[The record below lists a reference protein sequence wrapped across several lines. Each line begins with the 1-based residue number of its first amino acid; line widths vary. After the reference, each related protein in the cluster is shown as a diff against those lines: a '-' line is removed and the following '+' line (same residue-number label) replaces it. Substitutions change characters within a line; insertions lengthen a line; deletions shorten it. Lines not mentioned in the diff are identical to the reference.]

1 MGVSGAE
8 PLMSTVDQALPVL
21 SIGLHAAPPAVTC
34 TWLAWRASGKDRA
47 FAPCPKRQTGEA
59 AAGLGYTPL
68 QEGVNMSRY
77 RTEQADSDFLTDVF
91 KIALGVFIGGLLAAL
106 AYTKYMAWEVE
117 YSLRQATAEMQKQ
130 AKLQA
135 ERSRKQAEEDRQRR
149 EAAASEKAARER
161 QRAEEE
167 QQRIQHEADMRAAWK
182 QIYRPSPACQADQ
195 MSLTCA
201 NAHAAAHKRFM
212 EIYGEMP
219 PRF

>member
-1 MGVSGAE
+1 MARYMADE
-8 PLMSTVDQALPVL
+8 KESTFFVDVL
-21 SIGLHAAPPAVTC
+21 
-34 TWLAWRASGKDRA
+34 
-47 FAPCPKRQTGEA
+47 
-59 AAGLGYTPL
+59 
-68 QEGVNMSRY
+68 
-77 RTEQADSDFLTDVF
+77 

-130 AKLQA
+130 AKQRTEL
-135 ERSRKQAEEDRQRR
+135 SRKQAEEERQRR
-149 EAAASEKAARER
+149 EAAASERAAREG
-161 QRAEEE
+161 QRAADAA
-167 QQRIQHEADMRAAWK
+167 QRQQHEADMRAAWK

-195 MSLTCA
+195 MTLTCA

>member
-1 MGVSGAE
+1 MARYMADE
-8 PLMSTVDQALPVL
+8 KESTCFVDVL
-21 SIGLHAAPPAVTC
+21 
-34 TWLAWRASGKDRA
+34 
-47 FAPCPKRQTGEA
+47 
-59 AAGLGYTPL
+59 
-68 QEGVNMSRY
+68 
-77 RTEQADSDFLTDVF
+77 

-130 AKLQA
+130 AKQRTEL
-135 ERSRKQAEEDRQRR
+135 SRKQAEEERQRR
-149 EAAASEKAARER
+149 EAAASERAAREGQRVADAAQR
-161 QRAEEE
+161 Q
-167 QQRIQHEADMRAAWK
+167 QHEADMRAAWK

-195 MSLTCA
+195 MTLTCA

>member
-1 MGVSGAE
+1 
-8 PLMSTVDQALPVL
+8 
-21 SIGLHAAPPAVTC
+21 
-34 TWLAWRASGKDRA
+34 
-47 FAPCPKRQTGEA
+47 
-59 AAGLGYTPL
+59 
-68 QEGVNMSRY
+68 MSRFGS
-77 RTEQADSDFLTDVF
+77 QQSDSDFLTDVF

-130 AKLQA
+130 AKLPA
-135 ERSRKQAEEDRQRR
+135 ERARKQVEEDRQRR
-149 EAAASEKAARER
+149 EAAASERAAREG
-161 QRAEEE
+161 QRAADE
-167 QQRIQHEADMRAAWK
+167 QQRKQQEADMRAAWK

-195 MSLTCA
+195 MTVTCA